1 MLEIYYE
8 QMSYEVLRES
18 ESYSFVNLISDI
30 GGQMGL
36 WLGASV
42 LTAIEILIFLISVVS
57 IALGTHL
64 NYGDKN
70 KTAGKKSRDED
81 VSRKASTKTNYE
93 AE

>member
-18 ESYSFVNLISDI
+18 ESYSIVNLVSDI

-42 LTAIEILIFLISVVS
+42 LTAIEIVIFLFNIVVIAISGRLRS
-57 IALGTHL
+57 SDSFNQGRERAA
-64 NYGDKN
+64 NE
-70 KTAGKKSRDED
+70 KSHGAPNL
-81 VSRKASTKTNYE
+81 SRNE
-93 AE
+93 NLR